1 MDLGF
6 LRQCQDVSSF
16 WGKKA
21 PSIALPVELRTDFSS
36 DINYPSAPVSLLLG
50 HIDVEALPPGRASVC
65 FVIPLQSLLIPLR
78 NTSLKGS
85 LCFIST
91 CASIHQTRSL

>member
-1 MDLGF
+1 
-6 LRQCQDVSSF
+6 
-16 WGKKA
+16 
-21 PSIALPVELRTDFSS
+21 
-36 DINYPSAPVSLLLG
+36 
-50 HIDVEALPPGRASVC
+50 
-65 FVIPLQSLLIPLR
+65 LQSLLIPLR